1 MAHKWRL
8 LLTSCHTTTS
18 LFHQCFHFRY
28 HGQVFS
34 FQIIWCIDQN
44 VSHVYVIVAK
54 RYIPLKCD
62 CLCQNQH
69 LIRFVLQ
76 DIIALAKITRKQM
89 MMPSFLCW
97 SITIRSSHLVYYLI
111 EYHICLLVMMKNTIK
126 MINKIKYVDSFYGIR
141 GLNRSCLFDN
151 YS

>member
-1 MAHKWRL
+1 
-8 LLTSCHTTTS
+8 
-18 LFHQCFHFRY
+18 
-28 HGQVFS
+28 
-34 FQIIWCIDQN
+34 
-44 VSHVYVIVAK
+44 VYVIVAK

-97 SITIRSSHLVYYLI
+97 SITVRSSHLVYYLLK
-111 EYHICLLVMMKNTIK
+111 YHIFVYVIFVLVTMKKTTIYISYIELVSMESEVWIDVAYLTIILK
-126 MINKIKYVDSFYGIR
+126 WKIT
-141 GLNRSCLFDN
+141 LNSLVHISTRFTLTIFTKQIPWER
-151 YS
+151 